1 MPVPAVHECGVENV
15 AAPPRHGEL
24 GALLQ
29 LRQADGAVALA
40 ERLVALAHELRGA
53 AAGSVRAR
61 VGRRRSR
68 GRGLEVVARTSIKYG
83 FRSTSCACAAVSF
96 RRRRCWTHRKI
107 ARAVHKMATD
117 PKSARKTTR
126 STHLTCGEPVV
137 HSIIKVVDVR

>member
-1 MPVPAVHECGVENV
+1 M
-15 AAPPRHGEL
+15 
-24 GALLQ
+24 
-29 LRQADGAVALA
+29 
-40 ERLVALAHELRGA
+40 
-53 AAGSVRAR
+53 
-61 VGRRRSR
+61 
-68 GRGLEVVARTSIKYG
+68 RTSIKYG

-137 HSIIKVVDVR
+137 HSIIKVVDAR